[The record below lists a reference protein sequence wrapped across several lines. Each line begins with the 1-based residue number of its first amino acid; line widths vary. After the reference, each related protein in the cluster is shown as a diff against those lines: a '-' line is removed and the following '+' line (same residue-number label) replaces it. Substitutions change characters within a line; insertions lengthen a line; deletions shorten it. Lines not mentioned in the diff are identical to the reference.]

1 MQRRSDMGVS
11 SGSPLSDLPTPP
23 SHPPQ
28 HFGKGAV
35 FLQLSLA
42 LRCKPR
48 CKACL
53 DGAERIGRGR
63 RQYSMGICMCV
74 CVCI

>member
-1 MQRRSDMGVS
+1 MQRWSDMGVS

-23 SHPPQ
+23 TPPQ

-35 FLQLSLA
+35 FLQLNLA

-53 DGAERIGRGR
+53 DGDGAERIGWRR
-63 RQYSMGICMCV
+63 RQYFMGICV
-74 CVCI
+74 CM